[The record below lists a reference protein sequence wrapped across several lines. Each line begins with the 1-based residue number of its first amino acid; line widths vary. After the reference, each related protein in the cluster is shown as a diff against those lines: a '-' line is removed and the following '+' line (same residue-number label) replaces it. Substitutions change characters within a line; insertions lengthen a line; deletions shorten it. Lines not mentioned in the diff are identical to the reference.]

1 MVHIKIF
8 FDSLS
13 ILHKCKYHTFLCK
26 ENNML
31 LSLDGFNQV
40 MHGIV
45 TIALGWPF
53 IIFVAVTSLCCT
65 ITYGFIQFRYFFASW
80 KMVLFP
86 SEVTVGADKAEL
98 SPLQAFINSLGMS
111 LGNGAIAGVAASIC
125 IGGPGAIFWL
135 VVTGLFLMAIRF
147 AEIYLSIYYTDISA
161 RIGGPTIYLKNLFA
175 GKQISI
181 LYTILALGYANIVGN
196 AIQVNAIS
204 ISLQTISDI
213 KPLFIAI
220 GTFLFVLYIMLGGAQ
235 RILKISD
242 KLVPFKVGLFFIS
255 SLIVLL
261 YHWQSLFE
269 AIRLICCSAFS
280 SEAVLA
286 GTVGYSV
293 QQAIRSGM
301 LRCIMAT
308 EAGLGTS
315 GILYGATE
323 SKKPADDAIMSILT
337 VFISTV
343 VCFLVGLSIIVSGV
357 WNCGLTSTALTITCY
372 KTVFGAFGGIVVT
385 ALAMSFGM
393 GLIVSYGFIARE
405 LWSYLTSGR
414 HELLGNIIYCLFAT
428 MGALCNAHVLW
439 VFGDLINAGMIVL
452 NILGI
457 LVFNKVIKDG
467 IATYQRSKGH
477 N

>member
-1 MVHIKIF
+1 MLLCL
-8 FDSLS
+8 DSL
-13 ILHKCKYHTFLCK
+13 
-26 ENNML
+26 
-31 LSLDGFNQV
+31 NQV
-40 MHGIV
+40 MHSVV
-45 TIALGWPF
+45 TLALGWPL
-53 IIFVAVTSLCCT
+53 IIFVAAASLFCT
-65 ITYGFIQFRYFFASW
+65 VAYGLIQFRYFVASW
-80 KMVLFP
+80 KLVLFP
-86 SEVTVGADKAEL
+86 SKLTAGTNKAEL

-111 LGNGAIAGVAASIC
+111 LGNGVIAGVATSIC

-135 VVTGLFLMAIRF
+135 AVTGLFLMAIRF
-147 AEIYLSIYYTDISA
+147 AEIYLSIYYQDSRA
-161 RIGGPTIYLKNLFA
+161 HIGGPTIYLKNLFA
-175 GKQISI
+175 GKQLSL
-181 LYTILALGYANIVGN
+181 LYTILALCYANLVGN

-204 ISLQTISDI
+204 VSLQTIADI

-220 GTFLFVLYIMLGGAQ
+220 VTFFFVLYVMLGGAQ

-242 KLVPFKVGLFFIS
+242 TLVPFKVGLFFIS
-255 SLIVLL
+255 SIIVLI

-269 AIRLICCSAFS
+269 AIKLICVSAFS
-280 SEAVLA
+280 SEAFLA

-323 SKKPADDAIMSILT
+323 SKKPVDDAIMSMLT

-343 VCFLVGLSIIVSGV
+343 VCFLVGLSIVVSGV
-357 WNCGLTSTALTITCY
+357 WDCGLTSTALTITSY
-372 KTVFGAFGGIVVT
+372 KTVFGVFGGIVVT
-385 ALAMSFGM
+385 TLAMSFGM

-405 LWSYLTSGR
+405 LWLYLTSGR
-414 HELLGNIIYCLFAT
+414 HELLGSIIYCLFAT
-428 MGALCNAHVLW
+428 IGALCNAHILW

-457 LVFNKVIKDG
+457 LMFNKVIKDG
-467 IATYQRSKGH
+467 IAAYQRPKKH